1 MQKRPKVTVDVDM
14 VKPKIG
20 FVRGGFV
27 EEIVD
32 KLHVIQDVELQD
44 HHVVV
49 FEQELHVS

>member
-1 MQKRPKVTVDVDM
+1 MQKRAKVTVDVNM
-14 VKPKIG
+14 VKPQIG

-32 KLHVIQDVELQD
+32 KVHVIQDVELQN

-49 FEQELHVS
+49 LEQELYVS